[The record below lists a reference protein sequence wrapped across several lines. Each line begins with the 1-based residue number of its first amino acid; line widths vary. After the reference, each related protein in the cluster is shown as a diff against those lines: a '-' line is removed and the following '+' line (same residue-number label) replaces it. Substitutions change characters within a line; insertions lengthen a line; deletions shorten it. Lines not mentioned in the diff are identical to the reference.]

1 MEQTL
6 TDKLISILKVRDIP
20 VKRGVIES
28 AFEDDR
34 NAQWA
39 SKHLRPDTL
48 LSKDELA
55 LYVSF
60 VPPPPPPPPH
70 YKTSLIRD
78 RYLKLENSGALQPIL
93 NNPDLGATRPILED
107 EFRNAIE
114 SLEASTATI
123 QKQTET
129 LKSQCASLN
138 KKLGLENNVE
148 QQRSRD
154 IARLQK
160 KHEAGRQNTTMAV
173 GTCPLQYVVACC

>member
-1 MEQTL
+1 MEHTL
-6 TDKLISILKVRDIP
+6 TDKLISVLKARDIP
-20 VKRGVIES
+20 AKREVIES

-39 SKHLRPDTL
+39 SEHLRPDTL

-60 VPPPPPPPPH
+60 VPPN

-93 NNPDLGATRPILED
+93 SNPDLGATRPILED
-107 EFRNAIE
+107 ELRNAIE
-114 SLEASTATI
+114 SLEASTTTI

-129 LKSQCASLN
+129 LKLQCASIN
-138 KKLGLENNVE
+138 KQLGLESNVE

-173 GTCPLQYVVACC
+173 GTRPSQYNVACC